1 MSLHQS
7 LLSTIVAGNVPG
19 SGALMTFKDSSWLMS
34 SVVAAQPHFVNQP
47 ADQTIFWGY
56 GLHTEAIGDYVKK
69 PMKDCTGQEL
79 LNEYLHHLH
88 IPEDRIAELMKTVIN
103 VIPCYM
109 PYVTSFAC
117 VISLTRAYFFA
128 SPPVFAFFMR

>member
-1 MSLHQS
+1 M
-7 LLSTIVAGNVPG
+7 
-19 SGALMTFKDSSWLMS
+19 
-34 SVVAAQPHFVNQP
+34 NQP

-109 PYVTSFAC
+109 PYVDAQFEPRKMSD
-117 VISLTRAYFFA
+117 R
-128 SPPVFAFFMR
+128 PPVIPAGPPTLRW